1 MPLDLVLRKCRL
13 ADEEG
18 LLDIGIA
25 GGGIAEIAPAI
36 VTDAPEEKL
45 DGRLVTAGLVETHIH
60 LDKAHILERC
70 DCAQG
75 TLAEAIAAVAAA
87 KRAFTAADIHAR
99 GGRTLEKAIIQ
110 GTTRMRTHVEVDPR
124 VELKGFEAMRSLK
137 RDYAWAMDLEI
148 CVFPQEGLINDPGAE
163 ELLVDACEQ

>member
-70 DCAQG
+70 DCADG

-99 GGRTLEKAIIQ
+99 GRRTLEKAIIQ
-110 GTTRMRTHVEVDPR
+110 GTTRSRTHVEVDPR
-124 VELKGFEAMRSLK
+124 VRLTGF
-137 RDYAWAMDLEI
+137 
-148 CVFPQEGLINDPGAE
+148 GAGRARNLGDGWE
-163 ELLVDACEQ
+163 M